1 MSHVEAW
8 NTSTESTYVP
18 EASGEQTM
26 HPSLP
31 LKVLALIAT
40 SLVLADCSTDPMSS
54 SVGSLSEG
62 IRFDHRIHE
71 RSDGKTALTVTPVSS
86 LVRDQMVIARETQ
99 AYAEAFA
106 SRTCPKKGYNFYAHA
121 ALASRKGEQTYVFQ
135 CN

>member
-1 MSHVEAW
+1 
-8 NTSTESTYVP
+8 
-18 EASGEQTM
+18 M
-26 HPSLP
+26 HPSQQ
-31 LKVLALIAT
+31 LKLIA
-40 SLVLADCSTDPMSS
+40 LVAIGLTIASCSADPKAG

-71 RSDGKTALTVTPVSS
+71 HSDGKTALTVTPVSS
-86 LVRDQMVIARETQ
+86 LVRDQMVVARETQ